1 MHQEL
6 GSFLLD
12 ATLSGTGKHC
22 SEAHTFK
29 RKLCIRMTIGISCV
43 PMNPSA
49 VFLQTL
55 VGLVCYAFGLSD
67 MGFSILNMLG
77 CTCSI
82 DQIRKRGSYWANYRV
97 TSDELQATEI
107 MLWRVSFDNLNFNIK
122 YVKKLT
128 TPGPKK
134 MLNNCSSML

>member
-6 GSFLLD
+6 GSSLLD
-12 ATLSGTGKHC
+12 ATLSETGKHC
-22 SEAHTFK
+22 SEAQTFK
-29 RKLCIRMTIGISCV
+29 RKVCIRMTIGISCV
-43 PMNPSA
+43 GMNPSA

-77 CTCSI
+77 CTHSI
-82 DQIRKRGSYWANYRV
+82 DQIGKHGSYWANNQV
-97 TSDELQATEI
+97 TSDELQTTEI
-107 MLWRVSFDNLNFNIK
+107 MFWRVSFDNLNFKIK